1 MSCDISA
8 ENRYAST
15 AYIEFCLPTDW
26 DAAPQG
32 FRDAFEFIY
41 GQFMQSSAG
50 SYFVDVFNAK
60 YALSISFFTAV
71 ILCMTYTM
79 LMSYASE
86 ALAWICIFLTWVGLI
101 GASVGCWM
109 LRTDTLLLLE
119 EQIASGMSGEDL
131 LPTETQ
137 AQHQIIGCVA
147 SGTLAILYSC
157 SIWCYWGDLQTAIDV
172 IDASSDFLAD
182 TYRIIWT
189 PVIHFILQ
197 TVVLFVWLGAMGCIV
212 SMNDITPSNVI
223 PQMKNLEWR
232 TDVQY
237 MAFFMFFGLLWLM
250 ALLDYLNR
258 FIIICSASTYYF
270 NNKRSE
276 TETQQPASVQ
286 KAWHIAYLN
295 HMGSIAVGAFIIAVI
310 RLIKYT
316 LVFMM

>member
-1 MSCDISA
+1 M
-8 ENRYAST
+8 
-15 AYIEFCLPTDW
+15 
-26 DAAPQG
+26 
-32 FRDAFEFIY
+32 
-41 GQFMQSSAG
+41 
-50 SYFVDVFNAK
+50 
-60 YALSISFFTAV
+60 
-71 ILCMTYTM
+71 
-79 LMSYASE
+79 
-86 ALAWICIFLTWVGLI
+86 
-101 GASVGCWM
+101 
-109 LRTDTLLLLE
+109 
-119 EQIASGMSGEDL
+119 
-131 LPTETQ
+131 
-137 AQHQIIGCVA
+137 
-147 SGTLAILYSC
+147 
-157 SIWCYWGDLQTAIDV
+157 
-172 IDASSDFLAD
+172 
-182 TYRIIWT
+182 
-189 PVIHFILQ
+189 Q

-276 TETQQPASVQ
+276 TETQQPASVR